1 MDFSNILKN
10 IFYLLLIL
18 TFAQPLIKMLKET
31 YRKTVEPH
39 TKVGYLEIRG
49 LVDDASK
56 YTKQLQPLFKDNDIK
71 AILIK
76 IESLGGVAGSSE
88 ALFNEIMNM
97 KKEHPKQIAVLVEN
111 VCASGAFWVACSA
124 DHIVASPVA
133 WVGSIGAYIQ
143 SFRLKEFINY
153 HNIKYES
160 PKAGAYKNVTDP
172 FVDVTPEQTAM
183 LQTLCD
189 QTYQEFTQTVAH
201 RRSNKLSL
209 NTVNEWANGK
219 IFTGRQALEL
229 GLVDE
234 LGSKSNAVTWLKEKA
249 LIEGKIEW
257 VSPPQPSPWQSL
269 WGQAEASDA
278 SSADTALTNATKI
291 ADALC
296 AKLEERYGVTMR
308 A

>member
-1 MDFSNILKN
+1 MAFSDILKN
-10 IFYLLLIL
+10 IFYVLLIF
-18 TFAQPLIKMLKET
+18 TFAQPFIKMMRET
-31 YRKTVEPH
+31 YTKTMEPH
-39 TKVGYLEIRG
+39 TKVAYVEIKG
-49 LVDDASK
+49 MVSDADI
-56 YTKQLQPLFKDNDIK
+56 YTKQLQRFFQDNEIK

-88 ALFNEIMNM
+88 ALFHEIMNM
-97 KKEHPKQIAVLVEN
+97 KKENPKQVAVLVEN
-111 VCASGAFWVACSA
+111 VCASGAYWVACAA

-183 LQTLCD
+183 LQTLCN
-189 QTYQEFTQTVAH
+189 QTYQDFTHVVAN
-201 RRSNKLSL
+201 RRGNKLSM
-209 NTVNEWANGK
+209 NNVNEWANGK

-229 GLVDE
+229 GLIDE
-234 LGSKSNAVTWLKEKA
+234 LGSKSNAIAWIKEKA

-257 VSPPQPSPWQSL
+257 VRPPQPSPWQSL
-269 WGQAEASDA
+269 WGQSSDA
-278 SSADTALTNATKI
+278 DSSEATVATKI
-291 ADALC
+291 ADAFC
-296 AKLEERYGVTMR
+296 TKLEQRYSTAMM